1 MGSKEDIADLEQVIA
16 KLDIMLSQVLI
27 EAVILEVDLDKN
39 TEAGINWLQRSMIAY
54 NQTAAGPGGGLQV
67 KQPVAT
73 FGGGWNSS
81 DVSGK
86 MPDSA
91 AINRNF
97 AMPPGLNYFA
107 TISGMNLDA
116 IIHMVSR
123 SSNVR
128 ILSTPVIM
136 ATDNEEAEIK
146 NTTQYPVITSTSVFD
161 TGNGA
166 VRSSYEY
173 TDIGIDLLVRPHINP
188 NRMVV
193 MDITQTADTK
203 SGQVTIDN
211 NEVPIISKREIKGL
225 ITVED
230 RTTIVLGGL
239 VETTE
244 SKKRDSIPFLG
255 DIPLL
260 GWLFRMDNNQNKR
273 TELLVLI
280 TPYVLKSPDEA
291 RAETQRLH
299 KHSEMQ
305 DVLIRGWSDSPLA
318 RPDPVLEKLAQKRTL
333 LGKATKAST
342 PTNAP
347 APIMLPTNLAPT
359 TAH

>member
-1 MGSKEDIADLEQVIA
+1 MGSKEDIADLEKVIA
-16 KLDIMLSQVLI
+16 KLDVMLSQVLI

-39 TEAGINWLQRSMIAY
+39 TEAGINWLQRSMLAY

-67 KQPVAT
+67 KQPVGA

-81 DVSGK
+81 DASAK
-86 MPDSA
+86 MTDPA

-116 IIHMVSR
+116 VIHMVSR

-146 NTTQYPVITSTSVFD
+146 NTTQYPVVTSTSVFD

-173 TDIGIDLLVRPHINP
+173 TDIGIDLLVRPHITP

-280 TPYVLKSPDEA
+280 TPYVLKSPEEA

-305 DVLIRGWSDSPLA
+305 NTLIRGWSDSPLA
-318 RPDPVLEKLAQKRTL
+318 RPDPVLEKLVQKKTL
-333 LGKATKAST
+333 LGKAPQPAS

-347 APIMLPTNLAPT
+347 APVQPPA
-359 TAH
+359 AR